1 MSTRPPF
8 VKLFNS
14 YGAIGRFLKAPGMT
28 VADHGDPV
36 EPSVR
41 RFLSFT
47 LNSVNKLWRRV
58 VYLSSSAQRPP
69 APRWC
74 WGRKLPDP
82 SRQGGKEFCHD
93 VTDSINQKN
102 EEERSKKKLHRR
114 MKKITNTDPPVP
126 LVRPRIRVYLEP
138 LLPSKT
144 PQRDSLRAIIGD
156 FYQLRGWKKIQ
167 IIIQLFL
174 ANFIKWFHPENL
186 RKTEQLFQR
195 FEIFSNRT
203 GNTVLFTNDIRIKRF
218 VPKDCIKSKNLAS
231 FQSAVFSFSP
241 YSPCLLVLGAIVE
254 FCCL

>member
-14 YGAIGRFLKAPGMT
+14 CGAIGRFLKAPGMT
-28 VADHGDPV
+28 VADHGDDV

-58 VYLSSSAQRPP
+58 VYLSSSAQRPS

-82 SRQGGKEFCHD
+82 SKVGRNS
-93 VTDSINQKN
+93 VMMSPTAST
-102 EEERSKKKLHRR
+102 RRMKKKDPSKSISISLHRC

-126 LVRPRIRVYLEP
+126 LVSP
-138 LLPSKT
+138 KT

-156 FYQLRGWKKIQ
+156 YYQLRGWKKIQ
-167 IIIQLFL
+167 IILQLFL
-174 ANFIKWFHPENL
+174 ANFIKWFHPENF

-203 GNTVLFTNDIRIKRF
+203 GNTFLFTNDIRMKRF
-218 VPKDCIKSKNLAS
+218 IPKDCIKSKNPAS
-231 FQSAVFSFSP
+231 FQSALFIFFPHIRRV
-241 YSPCLLVLGAIVE
+241 CWCWALL
-254 FCCL
+254 

>member
-1 MSTRPPF
+1 
-8 VKLFNS
+8 
-14 YGAIGRFLKAPGMT
+14 MT
-28 VADHGDPV
+28 VADHGDDV

-58 VYLSSSAQRPP
+58 VYLSSSAQRPS

-82 SRQGGKEFCHD
+82 SKVGRNS
-93 VTDSINQKN
+93 VMMSPTASA
-102 EEERSKKKLHRR
+102 RRMKKKDPRKSISISLHRC

-144 PQRDSLRAIIGD
+144 PQRDSLRAFIGD
-156 FYQLRGWKKIQ
+156 YYQLRGWKKIQ
-167 IIIQLFL
+167 IILQLFL
-174 ANFIKWFHPENL
+174 ANFIKWFHPENF

-203 GNTVLFTNDIRIKRF
+203 GNTFLFTNDIRMKRF
-218 VPKDCIKSKNLAS
+218 IPKDCIKSKNLAS
-231 FQSAVFSFSP
+231 FQSAVFIFSP